1 MSFGAGATAGRNNAV
16 NSPGLSADGSG
27 AGVGAATRGGAAG
40 GGTTGATITGG
51 GTGGGAEGCT
61 SVRTGG
67 GVDAGPRGAGGGAS
81 GDAALGTGAAA
92 GAGTA
97 AVREGGDAGACGC
110 AGGIGAPPLAGSS
123 ASWKS
128 RVNSPGCGA
137 GTTSGLRED
146 ETVPTVNVVVGFGPG
161 GGSSASMTGRGPLSG
176 ALASSHSGN
185 VVNPERNSLT
195 TANPFAAIV
204 TSRIRARSATGSA
217 MICSRSRSAASGSA
231 PSRMC
236 TMTGRPVDASW
247 ALCVRT
253 PPPSATHLS
262 RR

>member
-1 MSFGAGATAGRNNAV
+1 M

-27 AGVGAATRGGAAG
+27 AGADAATRGAAAG
-40 GGTTGATITGG
+40 GGMTGATTTGG
-51 GTGGGAEGCT
+51 GDGGAGGDEDTGADGCT
-61 SVRTGG
+61 TVRTGG
-67 GVDAGPRGAGGGAS
+67 GVDAGPRGAGGVAS
-81 GDAALGTGAAA
+81 GDAALGTAAAA
-92 GAGTA
+92 GAGAA
-97 AVREGGDAGACGC
+97 AVLDGGVAGAFGCG
-110 AGGIGAPPLAGSS
+110 GGIGAPLLAGSS

-128 RVNSPGCGA
+128 RVNSPGGGA
-137 GTTSGLRED
+137 GTTSGSRED

-185 VVNPERNSLT
+185 VVNPGRNSLT